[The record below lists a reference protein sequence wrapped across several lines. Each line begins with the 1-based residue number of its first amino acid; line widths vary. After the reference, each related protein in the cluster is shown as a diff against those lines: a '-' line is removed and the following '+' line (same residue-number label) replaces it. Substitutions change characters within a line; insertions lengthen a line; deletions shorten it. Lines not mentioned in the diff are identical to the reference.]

1 MFGFKVYKMNE
12 IVNKLLLAGDKFML
26 EMYLKKLDLL
36 ILLVVHLQKTKK
48 ELKSLWRLG
57 IHILFTEMSS
67 INLVST
73 CYGLW

>member
-1 MFGFKVYKMNE
+1 MNE

-48 ELKSLWRLG
+48 EFKSLWRLG

-67 INLVST
+67 INLVSK

>member
-57 IHILFTEMSS
+57 IHILFKEMSS
-67 INLVST
+67 INLIST